1 MVLLLVTD
9 VADIRSL
16 SGSFDNNVP
25 LTVTSCSGHRPVRAR
40 RRLSPAAHATIKKGI
55 TTSSGFACRRTFWL
69 VMIPHDKISGLVRD
83 NRSIPLDGCW
93 EFMKPGPGWESSAP
107 TVTQNLRHQW
117 VDYFDV

>member
-1 MVLLLVTD
+1 MVTD

-25 LTVTSCSGHRPVRAR
+25 LTITSCSVHRPVRAK

-69 VMIPHDKISGLVRD
+69 VMIPIMTRFRVWFV
-83 NRSIPLDGCW
+83 IT
-93 EFMKPGPGWESSAP
+93 GPSHWTDAGNS
-107 TVTQNLRHQW
+107 
-117 VDYFDV
+117 